1 MRKENKRSTPKSAS
15 TSSSTST
22 SVTKPLVE
30 DLGLSSLEQ
39 AKLCASTALL
49 KLFQEHESAQDFFS
63 TSEEDTTER
72 KLFCKWL
79 KTIVNTNM
87 SALID
92 PTIEIKKSK
101 RQEAINVAANVIC
114 TIMSKEYN
122 LVDLC
127 NPKVSEQLSKLIS
140 QRRSRKKKDLLDSLK
155 NQVTFY
161 IILTS
166 LILLTSIYCMCRVIY
181 LINKMAAMMRRRRKR
196 MNLNYHQATRSK
208 RLLLHK
214 YLLCLFVY

>member
-1 MRKENKRSTPKSAS
+1 MKKDNKRSTPKSAS

-155 NQVTFY
+155 KSGNILHNINFFNIINFY
-161 IILTS
+161 ILYVQS
-166 LILLTSIYCMCRVIY
+166 NLFNVQDGSDEEEEEEEEEDESELSSS
-181 LINKMAAMMRRRRKR
+181 NKKQKTTA
-196 MNLNYHQATRSK
+196 
-208 RLLLHK
+208 
-214 YLLCLFVY
+214 

>member
-1 MRKENKRSTPKSAS
+1 M
-15 TSSSTST
+15 
-22 SVTKPLVE
+22 
-30 DLGLSSLEQ
+30 
-39 AKLCASTALL
+39 
-49 KLFQEHESAQDFFS
+49 
-63 TSEEDTTER
+63 
-72 KLFCKWL
+72 FCNWL

-114 TIMSKEYN
+114 SIMSKEYN

-140 QRRSRKKKDLLDSLK
+140 QRRSRKKKDLLLSLK
-155 NQVTFY
+155 DQVKFC
-161 IILTS
+161 IIITS
-166 LILLTSIYCMCRVIY
+166 SILLTSIYCVCRVIY
-181 LINKMAAMMRRRRKR
+181 LMNKMAVMRRRRKR

-208 RLLLHK
+208 GLLHK